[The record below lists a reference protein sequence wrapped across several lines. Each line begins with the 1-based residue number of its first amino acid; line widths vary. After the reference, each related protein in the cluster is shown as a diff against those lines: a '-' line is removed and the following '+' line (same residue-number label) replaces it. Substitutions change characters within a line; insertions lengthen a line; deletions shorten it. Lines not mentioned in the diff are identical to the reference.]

1 MLQRASQALWHAMG
15 QWLPARRAKQ
25 ATQERIPVVV
35 CGLEYAHYRLL
46 THFARS
52 TRYRALAVIDD
63 YPWHHGT
70 QVEDVRVY
78 YPSEVPSLVERHGVA
93 AVVYCHADELTV
105 FDDAARERLAA
116 WGVPCVRLSPDDEDI
131 DAELTRRLTF

>member
-1 MLQRASQALWHAMG
+1 MLQRASQALWQVIG
-15 QWLPARRAKQ
+15 KWLPFRSAKK
-25 ATQERIPVVV
+25 TTRERLPVVV

-52 TRYRALAVIDD
+52 TRYRALAVVDD

-70 QVEDVRVY
+70 QVEGVRIY
-78 YPSEVPSLVERHGVA
+78 YPSEVPSLVERHGVT
-93 AVVYCHADELTV
+93 AVVYCHEGELAVFADET
-105 FDDAARERLAA
+105 RERLAT

-131 DAELTRRLTF
+131 DAELTGWLIH